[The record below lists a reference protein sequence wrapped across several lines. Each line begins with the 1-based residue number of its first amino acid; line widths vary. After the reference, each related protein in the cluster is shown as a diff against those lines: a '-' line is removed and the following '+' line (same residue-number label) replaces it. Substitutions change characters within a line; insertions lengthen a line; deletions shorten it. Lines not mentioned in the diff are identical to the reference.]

1 MRAKG
6 WAGRLVL
13 IRGREFADDD
23 VRESTRRA
31 EWRRCGATLSQPSA
45 RRRLINDAMS
55 ARRVLVCGRDHVGS
69 RSVQR
74 AMRLGSV

>member
-31 EWRRCGATLSQPSA
+31 EWRRCGATHRSRA
-45 RRRLINDAMS
+45 ARRLINDAMS